1 MLMALLISFK
11 NVTLIMV
18 ASPLP
23 WKVQWAHHGMGFV
36 TINGED
42 RLAMFGDDSAGC
54 TWHDCVVLYITQ
66 TKQWKTATMGLRSYI

>member
-1 MLMALLISFK
+1 MALLISHK
-11 NVTLIMV
+11 NLTLIMV

-42 RLAMFGDDSAGC
+42 RLAMFGNDSGMIVWYF
-54 TWHDCVVLYITQ
+54 TIP
-66 TKQWKTATMGLRSYI
+66 KQSNGKRQPWN